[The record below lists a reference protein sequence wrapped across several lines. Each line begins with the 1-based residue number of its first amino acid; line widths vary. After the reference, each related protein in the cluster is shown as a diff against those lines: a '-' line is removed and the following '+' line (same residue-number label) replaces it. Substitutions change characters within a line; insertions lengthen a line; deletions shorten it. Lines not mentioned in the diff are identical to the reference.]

1 MFYWKYFLCTDLRVF
16 PKVNESRPGS
26 AASKKP
32 HPDHPRILAN
42 SDTTGGPGPTSHRSE
57 EFPPQSAYLRW
68 QVVDEQKAFGC
79 PPNRGPLRDAVEG
92 FSRVFPWV
100 FPTKKVH
107 IFVEDGGYGGT
118 GSVVSPRFLAL

>member
-1 MFYWKYFLCTDLRVF
+1 MSLGLDRLDRKNPTRIT
-16 PKVNESRPGS
+16 PGS
-26 AASKKP
+26 W
-32 HPDHPRILAN
+32 RL
-42 SDTTGGPGPTSHRSE
+42 PTSHRSE